1 MAVSGV
7 INIVNT
13 VANAYDLD
21 LFISIY
27 NYLISAQAIAKGIT
41 LIASCKGAGSS
52 GTGFDYY
59 GTANAV
65 GTNTWAVFLF
75 GNATVPFYVLLQ
87 TTTYNVTVGTSPG
100 APGAAYY
107 NGLCIQVVLRPDGSS
122 PWAGT
127 TSANGSDT
135 KGTPVWTANSSG
147 LCVFPRQNSYGGSY
161 STNKQYL
168 QSLTTSTSASGYRS
182 HFVIDENTIWFS
194 CDSFASAVGTF
205 HSNFYFGKYTPF
217 TLGFDS
223 QHSLATATVPYVM
236 LGDAFNNTSNIL
248 NLGGS
253 PLYGPLT
260 TPTISYNGGV
270 VNPVSPVS
278 GTIGFYGDTLY
289 GVWVQQVLNPN
300 TGYAG
305 GTQYDPWP
313 IALYAGESMNVLDYD
328 KPGPSGFIGEIT
340 NYNYVPNV
348 ACGDTTPDLKFVF
361 LGTTTLATTKLLFPW
376 DGATTPAFGV
386 TTGVKTG
393 VIF

>member
-1 MAVSGV
+1 MTVSGV

-27 NYLISAQAIAKGIT
+27 NYLISAQAVAKGVS

-65 GTNTWAVFLF
+65 GNNTWAVFLF
-75 GNATVPFYVLLQ
+75 GNATIPFYVLLQ
-87 TTTYNVTVGTSPG
+87 TANYNVAIGVSPG
-100 APGAAYY
+100 APGAAYVA
-107 NGLCIQVVLRPDGSS
+107 GLCIQVALRPDGSS
-122 PWAGT
+122 PWAGST
-127 TSANGSDT
+127 NANGTDT
-135 KGTPVWTANSSG
+135 KGTPVWTENSSG

-161 STNKQYL
+161 STSKQYL
-168 QSLTTSTSASGYRS
+168 QSLTTSTSTSGYRS

-194 CDSFASAVGTF
+194 SDSFVFSVGAF
-205 HSNFYFGKYTPF
+205 QSNFYFGKYTPF
-217 TLGFDS
+217 TLGFDT
-223 QHSLATATVPYVM
+223 QHSLTTATVPYVM
-236 LGDAFNNTSNIL
+236 LGDALNTSAVFT
-248 NLGGS
+248 LGGS
-253 PLYGPLT
+253 PLYGPIV
-260 TPTISYNGGV
+260 TPTVSYNGGV
-270 VNPVSPVS
+270 VNPVSPLS
-278 GTIGFYGDTLY
+278 GTIGFYGDILY
-289 GVWVQQVLNPN
+289 GAWVQQALNPN

-313 IALYAGESMNVLDYD
+313 IALWAAESENVLDFD
-328 KPGPSGFIGEIT
+328 KPAPCGFIGEIT

-348 ACGDTTPDLKFVF
+348 ACGDTSPDLKYVF
-361 LGTTTLATTKLLFPW
+361 LGPTTLATSKMMFPW